1 MENRTIRVGVIG
13 AGTNTTKL
21 HIPGFQAIDGVEVTG
36 VVNRS
41 RESSQR
47 VADKFSI
54 PKVYD
59 SWNEAVTDPNID
71 AICVGTWPYLHHPI
85 VLASL
90 ENGKHVMTEARMAMD
105 AAQAYEMLEAS
116 LANPGLVTQVV
127 PAPFTIAAEQTLKDL
142 ISDGY
147 LGNLLSVD
155 MVVDWGFADTSFLY
169 TWRNDRDLSGYNI
182 MLLGAVYECLMRL
195 VGHVSNVSALT
206 KINVP
211 LRAADSGE
219 MHYTTIPDL
228 VEVIG
233 ELPSGATYHIRFST
247 VTGLKPPHHIWL
259 FGSEGTLKLD
269 FEIFDQSAATI
280 YGGRRDDSDL
290 SMINIP
296 QAKRGVWRVESEF
309 IDAIRGNGTI
319 THTPFTDGVR
329 YMEFIEAVSRSAQ
342 EQRSISLPL

>member
-1 MENRTIRVGVIG
+1 MENRTVRVGVIG

-59 SWNEAVTDPNID
+59 TWDEAVTDPDID

-142 ISDGY
+142 ISEGY

-155 MVVDWGFADTSFLY
+155 MVVDWGFVNTSFLY
-169 TWRNDRDLSGYNI
+169 TWRNNK
-182 MLLGAVYECLMRL
+182 A
-195 VGHVSNVSALT
+195 
-206 KINVP
+206 
-211 LRAADSGE
+211 
-219 MHYTTIPDL
+219 IP
-228 VEVIG
+228 
-233 ELPSGATYHIRFST
+233 
-247 VTGLKPPHHIWL
+247 
-259 FGSEGTLKLD
+259 
-269 FEIFDQSAATI
+269 
-280 YGGRRDDSDL
+280 
-290 SMINIP
+290 IP
-296 QAKRGVWRVESEF
+296 K
-309 IDAIRGNGTI
+309 
-319 THTPFTDGVR
+319 
-329 YMEFIEAVSRSAQ
+329 
-342 EQRSISLPL
+342 